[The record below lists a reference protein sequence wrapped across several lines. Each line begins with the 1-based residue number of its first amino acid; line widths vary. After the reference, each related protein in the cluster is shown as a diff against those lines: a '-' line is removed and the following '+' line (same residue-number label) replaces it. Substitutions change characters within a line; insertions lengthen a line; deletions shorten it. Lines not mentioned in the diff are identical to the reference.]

1 MNLDCCGL
9 VSSLVLDLFNRN
21 IDEAVFLKL
30 AFRVKVG
37 HQKASLLILVRD
49 RSHELYVHLFGKVF
63 DILFEVCDG
72 RVHIHLILPL
82 ILGPL
87 EFEF

>member
-9 VSSLVLDLFNRN
+9 VSGLVLDLFNRDIN
-21 IDEAVFLKL
+21 EAVFLKL

-49 RSHELYVHLFGKVF
+49 RSHEFYVHFLGKVL

-82 ILGPL
+82 VLSPL